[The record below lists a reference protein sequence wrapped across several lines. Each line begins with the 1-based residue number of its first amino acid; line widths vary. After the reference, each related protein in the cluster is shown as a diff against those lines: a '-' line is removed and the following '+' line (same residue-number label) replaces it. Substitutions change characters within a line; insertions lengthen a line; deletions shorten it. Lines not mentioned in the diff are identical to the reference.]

1 MKITTQKLKVTPLI
15 FKENLEN
22 NESKMVFP
30 QKQGGGSGPCGK
42 FHKKMFFFKPS
53 LSNIKQNP

>member
-15 FKENLEN
+15 FYENYKN

-30 QKQGGGSGPCGK
+30 QKQGGGVQPLWK
-42 FHKKMFFFKPS
+42 IPQNKMVFFIEPFP
-53 LSNIKQNP
+53 